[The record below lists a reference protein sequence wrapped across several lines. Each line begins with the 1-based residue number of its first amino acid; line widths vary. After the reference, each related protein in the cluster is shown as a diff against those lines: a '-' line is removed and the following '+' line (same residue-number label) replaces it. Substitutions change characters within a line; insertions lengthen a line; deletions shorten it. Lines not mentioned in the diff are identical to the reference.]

1 MNKKSIV
8 ILSVLLAALL
18 LFGGYKVFLGPKG
31 AEGSKEVT
39 IRVINKDQN
48 IDETFSYKT
57 DYEFLLELLQE
68 KEEEIGAS
76 FEESSFGTMVVGMK
90 GYKADVDKKEY
101 FHILVNDADSMTGV
115 GEIPLNDKDVYTF
128 ELRTW

>member
-1 MNKKSIV
+1 MNKKSVV

-18 LFGGYKVFLGPKG
+18 LFGGYKLLLGPKG
-31 AEGSKEVT
+31 VEGSKEVT

-57 DYEFLLELLQE
+57 DHEFLLELLQE

-76 FEESSFGTMVVGMK
+76 FEKSDFGTMVVGMK
-90 GYKADVDKKEY
+90 GYKADADKKEY
-101 FHILVNDADSMTGV
+101 FHILVNDADAMTGA